1 MASGPPCGLSAR
13 GCCGAIL
20 GLAGGAVFGAV
31 WGTLWNLIGATLGA
45 SAAFLL
51 ARTVAREWVAQC
63 VGEPLRRL
71 VESVTAEG
79 CALSP

>member
-1 MASGPPCGLSAR
+1 MD
-13 GCCGAIL
+13 
-20 GLAGGAVFGAV
+20 
-31 WGTLWNLIGATLGA
+31 LIGATLGA

-51 ARTVAREWVAQC
+51 ARTVAREWVARC